1 MSEISA
7 IKRSRVAQE
16 GARRFFQT
24 TELIAS
30 HLKRSSDK
38 NLVFALSSKKNNLS
52 NLLAASCAIHCFNYL
67 GIRTK
72 TDEQMVSQVTSME
85 AFETV
90 EKREIY
96 KEFLDL
102 IGSSI
107 QHEISLSLLE
117 LNYEEQILTAM
128 IEKKN
133 VYEERFIQ
141 NLTDQLEEHLI
152 KSLNQYPTVF
162 WIDHVGELTGFI
174 PFVKS
179 QILEETAG
187 LKATAI
193 DLEKN
198 LKGEEKGDRYIELST
213 IFHLINKMQKS
224 FEFSSTRDLKLETFP
239 IKKILNQIIAYRL
252 NFYPIS
258 KVGLVCFQDA
268 TKLKKIIYKKLLD
281 ADTTPIDYESLE
293 LDLTV
298 LIREN
303 IIEQAQKGPNKFV
316 YFLQNLL
323 ELTFEETFSVLSRFG
338 VSNVSLFCH
347 ILSFDYNQFKNDISL
362 NQLSK
367 MDFLTADSQKSLIW
381 KVEQKLNEIKLIS
394 LSRSERSVEEILN
407 NFEESE
413 ILVLKNICRTLKI
426 EFDDLRQLF
435 QKKMIIEKIIRKK
448 YPLKGPTSCY
458 SMVFD
463 IPEILAN
470 LCKTIYFTFF
480 RKISCQF
487 ARVLET
493 YVKIKEDKGLYLLGI
508 KRIFESTAN
517 EEWVVIKIEELIIQ
531 RLMRRQEELA
541 MIFNAENDAFLVN
554 SFIYAR
560 LFDCN
565 LSDANEILHN
575 EPSFFYG
582 DSIGLGLPKDMISP
596 VSYIFAYDLLYR
608 FKDNQEFLKIQKE
621 QLKEMKNQKSTEK
634 RDEIK
639 KVQKLNTLNWI
650 DKKITSSLMSV
661 SAVSVNPTTLYW
673 NEKDTQIVIDNLMIH
688 SKLKDRKICSECNYD
703 VSSSSCEHPNSHRKA
718 NAIDLMAQYYHFAL
732 TRIKQNW
739 EKTKVPTIQELTDN
753 IHIWLNEIMFPRL
766 NRNITEN
773 DIDQMIEGERRGL
786 SQKIAIAIGQKLD
799 KAIYKKFKANLKKKR
814 GT

>member
-1 MSEISA
+1 MGEISA

-38 NLVFALSSKKNNLS
+38 KLVFALSSKKNNLS

-128 IEKKN
+128 YEKKN
-133 VYEERFIQ
+133 VLYDEKFIQ

-162 WIDHVGELTGFI
+162 WIDHVGELTGFV

-198 LKGEEKGDRYIELST
+198 LQGEEKGDRYIELST
-213 IFHLINKMQKS
+213 IFHLMKKMQKD

-252 NFYPIS
+252 NYYPIS
-258 KVGLVCFQDA
+258 KVGLLRFQEA
-268 TKLKKIIYKKLLD
+268 TKLKKTIYKMLLD
-281 ADTTPIDYESLE
+281 ADTAPIDYENLE
-293 LDLTV
+293 IDLIN

-303 IIEQAQKGPNKFV
+303 IVEQARKGPNEFV
-316 YFLQNLL
+316 YYLQNLL
-323 ELTFEETFSVLSRFG
+323 ELTFEESFSVLSRFG

-347 ILSFDYNQFKNDISL
+347 ILSFDNNQFKNDISL

-367 MDFLTADSQKSLIW
+367 MDFINADSKNSLLW
-381 KVEQKLNEIKLIS
+381 KAEQRLNEIKLLS
-394 LSRSERSVEEILN
+394 LSRSERSVEEILA

-413 ILVLKNICRTLKI
+413 IMVLKNICKALKI
-426 EFDDLRQLF
+426 EFDDLRLLF
-435 QKKMIIEKIIRKK
+435 QKKMIIEKLIRKK

-493 YVKIKEDKGLYLLGI
+493 YVKIKEDKGLYLLGL

-517 EEWVVIKIEELIIQ
+517 EEWVVVKIEELIIQ

-541 MIFNAENDAFLVN
+541 MIFNAENNAFLVN

-565 LSDANEILHN
+565 LSDANDVLHN

-582 DSIGLGLPKDMISP
+582 DSVGLRLPKDMISP

-608 FKDNQEFLKIQKE
+608 FKDNREFLKIQKE
-621 QLKEMKNQKSTEK
+621 QLQEMKNQKSIEK

-688 SKLKDRKICSECNYD
+688 SKLKDRKICAECNCD
-703 VSSSSCEHPNSHRKA
+703 VSSSSCAHPTSHKKA
-718 NAIDLMAQYYHFAL
+718 NSVDLLAQYYHFAL

-739 EKTKVPTIQELTDN
+739 AKTKVPTIQELSEE
-753 IHIWLNEIMFPRL
+753 IHNWLNEIMHQRL
-766 NRNITEN
+766 NRNINKT

-786 SQKIAIAIGQKLD
+786 SQKIAISIGQKLD

-814 GT
+814 T